1 MRGAMGFPIDA
12 EVGAA
17 LAKHHTSK
25 LKVIYEACK
34 CYVVKL
40 QAIGP
45 TSTSFFNGFFY
56 SDSNVILTAGH
67 ILGFNGASR
76 YTAVFN
82 KGTPHEATYELEQV
96 CAGSFVSDA
105 VTGINIPFK
114 VFALDVAVFRCS
126 FVPPHPPR
134 PFAALVSPGD
144 QVCVVGF
151 KCVDEAQLSISD
163 GIVSFGTM
171 EALYITAHA
180 DDGYSGSP
188 VLSSDGYVVGMVKAG
203 VGSSIKQVEV
213 LPAQV
218 IHMFLTSN
226 GLPGFQG

>member
-1 MRGAMGFPIDA
+1 MESEAEIINAYDKLRGSMGFPIDA
-12 EVGAA
+12 EVGSA
-17 LAKHHTSK
+17 LAKRHSSK

-45 TSTSFFNGFFY
+45 TNTSFFNGFFY
-56 SDSNVILTAGH
+56 SESDVILTAGH
-67 ILGFNGASR
+67 ILGFNGASK

-82 KGTPHEATYELEQV
+82 KGTSQEATYELEHV
-96 CAGSFVSDA
+96 CVGSFKADA
-105 VTGINIPFK
+105 VTGTNIPYK
-114 VFALDVAVFRCS
+114 VFAPDVAVFRCPY
-126 FVPPHPPR
+126 VPPHSPR

-151 KCVDEAQLSISD
+151 NCMDEAQLSISD
-163 GIVSFGTM
+163 GIVSFGAM

-188 VLSSDGYVVGMVKAG
+188 VLSTDGYMVGMVR
-203 VGSSIKQVEV
+203 E
-213 LPAQV
+213 L
-218 IHMFLTSN
+218 SN
-226 GLPGFQG
+226 VSRRSTLI